1 MKEGEIMLNFW
12 SLILLLLSAFYIIGA
27 IFEFPI
33 MFEGNP
39 KSRFLMQKF
48 GKKTL
53 KIIMIVLGI
62 ALGVVAIIIR

>member
-1 MKEGEIMLNFW
+1 MLNFR
-12 SLILLLLSAFYIIGA
+12 SLILLLLSALYIFGA

-53 KIIMIVLGI
+53 KKIMIVLGI
-62 ALGVVAIIIR
+62 ALGVIAIVVR

>member
-1 MKEGEIMLNFW
+1 MLNFW
-12 SLILLLLSAFYIIGA
+12 SLILLLLSAFYIMGA
-27 IFEFPI
+27 IFEFPV

-62 ALGVVAIIIR
+62 ALGVTAIVIR